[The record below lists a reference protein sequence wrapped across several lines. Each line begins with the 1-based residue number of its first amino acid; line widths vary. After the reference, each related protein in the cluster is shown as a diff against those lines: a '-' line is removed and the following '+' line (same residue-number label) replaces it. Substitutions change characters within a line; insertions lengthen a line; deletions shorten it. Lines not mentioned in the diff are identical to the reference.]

1 MKKIKT
7 KIYERKNGQVKIY
20 NGHMGTF
27 AWETE
32 EAYEDLEESDYDKH
46 EQIKEQSDTVRLSG
60 RYTKYNS

>member
-7 KIYERKNGQVKIY
+7 KIYERKDGQVKIY

-27 AWETE
+27 AWEAE

-46 EQIKEQSDTVRLSG
+46 EQIKEQPDSV
-60 RYTKYNS
+60 